1 MSRLCSTCT
10 CAPVLDYSSRTNSA
24 REITFKRDNTVL
36 SSLFLFVRRYSA
48 GFMLA
53 TSVSRCFL
61 IQWHGIFSYWGSLQ
75 WLLWAWSASKHPVL
89 GGHSSTWTAFWPHWN
104 APHSKNWQ
112 QTQFTS
118 ELFKGFARKYGFN
131 HIASKLAPNSLTN
144 TSLFP
149 HAQSRPVG
157 QIRSKRWEDFPCRG
171 RGQIVLFCYTIPK
184 FASMALLS
192 QQLLLKWS
200 SQKEAWKLLLS
211 GGTKPCLVLYV

>member
-24 REITFKRDNTVL
+24 REITFQQDNTVL

-75 WLLWAWSASKHPVL
+75 WLLWTWSASKHPAL
-89 GGHSSTWTAFWPHWN
+89 GSHSSTWTAFGRIWMPHTLRTDN
-104 APHSKNWQ
+104 GP
-112 QTQFTS
+112 QFTS
-118 ELFKGFARKYGFN
+118 ELFTGFARKYGFS
-131 HIASKLAPNSLTN
+131 HIASKLGPNSLTS

-149 HAQSRPVG
+149 HAHSRPVG
-157 QIRSKRWEDFPCRG
+157 HGGHRELKMWPQNPFKMAERFPPPG
-171 RGQIVLFCYTIPK
+171 
-184 FASMALLS
+184 
-192 QQLLLKWS
+192 
-200 SQKEAWKLLLS
+200 
-211 GGTKPCLVLYV
+211 

>member
-1 MSRLCSTCT
+1 MSQD
-10 CAPVLDYSSRTNSA
+10 V
-24 REITFKRDNTVL
+24 F
-36 SSLFLFVRRYSA
+36 
-48 GFMLA
+48 
-53 TSVSRCFL
+53 FL

-75 WLLWAWSASKHPVL
+75 WLLWTWSASKHPVL

-157 QIRSKRWEDFPCRG
+157 QIRSKRWEDFPRRG